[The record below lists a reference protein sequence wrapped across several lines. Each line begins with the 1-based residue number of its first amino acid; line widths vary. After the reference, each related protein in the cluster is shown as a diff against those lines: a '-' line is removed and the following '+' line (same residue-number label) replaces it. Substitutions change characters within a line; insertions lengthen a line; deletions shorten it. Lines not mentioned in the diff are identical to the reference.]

1 MNISKRIGALALALA
16 LTALAGC
23 GQTNSNAPGA
33 SSSSSTGDT
42 SQLQG
47 MDLTGVTD
55 PYLAVS
61 GVARNTPVATLG
73 GEDITASE
81 LLYWLSCTTES
92 YLEQFGNLSFEI
104 PWDTDLG
111 DGVTISSRM
120 IDSALN
126 TAATYRAFHIIA
138 GREGFSP
145 DPAIP
150 DSARQQFEQ
159 RVEQLG
165 DEAVVNHILWA
176 QMLDQDLIISLNQ
189 AADLYAQLQ
198 EAYFGEGTD
207 GYPTDAE
214 VMAWLDEG
222 GYFRVKHI
230 LLMTID
236 QTTREPLDEETAAQK
251 KAKAD
256 DLLAQLRAAEDPIA
270 LFDTLMQENSEDG
283 GLATNPNGYIFNAGD
298 SLVGGFREATLA
310 LEVGDISDVVET
322 DYGYHIMLRLPI
334 DPADY
339 RGEVITD
346 GMQKK
351 ADQWL
356 EELGL
361 EKTDAFAK
369 LDPADIWE
377 KLSSLQATVYQ
388 ESSAALNSS
397 SSSSGSQS

>member
-270 LFDTLMQENSEDG
+270 LFDQLMQEHSEDG
-283 GLATNPNGYIFNAGD
+283 GLAANPEGYTTSKGEMVAPFEETA
-298 SLVGGFREATLA
+298 LA
-310 LEVGDISDVVET
+310 LKDGEISDVVESEF
-322 DYGYHIMLRLPI
+322 GYHIILRLPL

-339 RGEVITD
+339 REALVAQW
-346 GMQKK
+346 MQDRT
-351 ADQWL
+351 DQWL
-356 EELGL
+356 EEYGL
-361 EKTDAFAK
+361 TALEAFDQ
-369 LDPADIWE
+369 LDVAAFWTQ
-377 KLSSLQATVYQ
+377 LTSLQAAVEAELQ
-388 ESSAALNSS
+388 AED
-397 SSSSGSQS
+397 